1 MDTRIGYK
9 ICLELSDIHIQGT
22 IETER
27 GSDGR
32 YDLSKEPVKV
42 GVGGSLDIEVPS
54 ADIVDSFVV
63 NHESTVGMLKGGMGG
78 QDRVVG
84 FNNSSR
90 DLRGWVDSKFKL
102 RLLSIVN
109 GETLHEQRSKSR
121 ASATTK
127 GMKDEESL
135 KAGALVS
142 KFADSVQNKVN
153 NLFANGVM
161 STSIVVRSV
170 FFASDKLFWV
180 KELTICPSANLICI
194 RECIIASCVYSKAS
208 YRLLLA
214 PNLQKLLGEH
224 VFQLQSH

>member
-1 MDTRIGYK
+1 MDTRIGHK
-9 ICLELSDIHIQGT
+9 IGLELGEIDIQGT

-32 YDLSKEPVKV
+32 YNLSHKTIEV

-54 ADIVDSFVV
+54 ADIVDSLVV
-63 NHESTVGMLKGGMGG
+63 NHESTVGMLKGGVGG

-90 DLRGWVDSKFKL
+90 DLRSWVDSKFKL

-127 GMKDEESL
+127 GVEDEESL

-142 KFADSVQNKVN
+142 KFAKPVQDKVDD
-153 NLFANGVM
+153 LFSHSVM
-161 STSIVVRSV
+161 STSIVVSCI
-170 FFASDKLFWV
+170 LFV
-180 KELTICPSANLICI
+180 
-194 RECIIASCVYSKAS
+194 
-208 YRLLLA
+208 
-214 PNLQKLLGEH
+214 GD
-224 VFQLQSH
+224 